1 MNIVFDIICIAV
13 LVLITVNGARKGLA
27 SMLVSCVGTVVAV
40 ALALSLASPVSELCY
55 NTFFESKIQS
65 EVNKAVMDGAD
76 NPVSSGAQTAKI
88 LLEQNGTVSG
98 LLKTFGISTN
108 EIEMAASSEN
118 ISAVSS
124 NIVENVIKPP
134 LLSLLKTV
142 VTIILGIILLGL
154 VLVLSKVTR
163 KVFKI
168 TPFKGIDKTLGGIL
182 GLLEGLIIVYLLVS
196 VTRSLTVALPNGFC
210 GLTAEELGRS
220 VSYKLMTSSIPESVT
235 KLFNRS

>member
-13 LVLITVNGARKGLA
+13 LVLITVKGARKGLA

-134 LLSLLKTV
+134 SLSRPGSISHPARRQ
-142 VTIILGIILLGL
+142 TIPSAVASMTIF
-154 VLVLSKVTR
+154 VRTR
-163 KVFKI
+163 CK
-168 TPFKGIDKTLGGIL
+168 P
-182 GLLEGLIIVYLLVS
+182 S
-196 VTRSLTVALPNGFC
+196 ASR
-210 GLTAEELGRS
+210 
-220 VSYKLMTSSIPESVT
+220 
-235 KLFNRS
+235 